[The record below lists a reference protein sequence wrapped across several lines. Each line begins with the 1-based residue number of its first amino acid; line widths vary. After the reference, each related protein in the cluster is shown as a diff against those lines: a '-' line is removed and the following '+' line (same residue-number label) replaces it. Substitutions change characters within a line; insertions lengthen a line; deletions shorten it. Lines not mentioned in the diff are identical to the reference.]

1 MFYHRV
7 ARLPN
12 KKTRPFNGRVLQII
26 GEVSGLLLLPRTL
39 LVAVGLEALPAFVF
53 RHLETALLLEIS
65 HGESGF

>member
-1 MFYHRV
+1 MRRGKSRGF
-7 ARLPN
+7 
-12 KKTRPFNGRVLQII
+12 
-26 GEVSGLLLLPRTL
+26 LLLPSTL